1 VDHPWEWSTHGKE
14 LQHISLYVLKLTSLS
29 LVCVCVLCVRVCW
42 RACVHAS
49 VRVRER
55 ERRERERCL
64 NPRLLGSS
72 WKVLCTMLET
82 TLSKAWVVVSWAKNV
97 HQTNLIEYK
106 LNRYPCPQFCFK
118 FLACHYVYKFFKEHL
133 QPILL
138 SLYLVTSCILGVAL
152 HSNNGIFPS
161 HPK

>member
-1 VDHPWEWSTHGKE
+1 MYLSSH
-14 LQHISLYVLKLTSLS
+14 LSLS
-29 LVCVCVLCVRVCW
+29 CMCVCIVCASVLACMC
-42 RACVHAS
+42 ACVCACE
-49 VRVRER
+49 RER
-55 ERRERERCL
+55 ERRERERERCL

>member
-1 VDHPWEWSTHGKE
+1 MYLSSHLS
-14 LQHISLYVLKLTSLS
+14 LLYVC
-29 LVCVCVLCVRVCW
+29 VYCVCECAGVHVCMRLCVW
-42 RACVHAS
+42 
-49 VRVRER
+49 ER
-55 ERRERERCL
+55 ERGERERERCL